1 MAVRAISLDFRNP
14 AGRGARFSPLLLAL
28 GAAAVFA
35 VLFYQREIG
44 REVVLR
50 EARLT
55 ELRAMASRTMPAFT
69 EKDSDTP
76 EMRNEVQKANAV
88 LQQLNVPWGDL
99 LDAVESAEGKDVALL
114 AVQPDARSHNVLI
127 GGVAR
132 SLPAVFAYMDRLEH
146 TQHLRDVVLS
156 SHEVKIRQPGQPV
169 AFALNATWREASKR

>member
-1 MAVRAISLDFRNP
+1 MAVRAITLDFRQP

-28 GAAAVFA
+28 GAVAVFI
-35 VLFYQREIG
+35 VIFYQREIA

-55 ELRAMASRTMPAFT
+55 ELRAMASRTMPSFT
-69 EKDSDTP
+69 EKESDTP
-76 EMRNEVQKANAV
+76 EMRNEIQKANGV
-88 LQQLNVPWGDL
+88 LQQLNVPWGEL
-99 LDAVESAEGKDVALL
+99 FAAVESAEGSDVALL
-114 AVQPDARSHNVLI
+114 AVQPDPRSRNVLI

-156 SHEVKIRQPGQPV
+156 SHEVKTRQPGQPV
-169 AFALNATWREASKR
+169 AFALNATWQEAKR